1 MIRIAALALSVLM
14 LAPFAA
20 AQRTG
25 VKVIG
30 GDWITLGDVAPV
42 TGEHAGILLG
52 PAPPA
57 GQTLAL
63 DPAFLVAT
71 AKSAGVI
78 LAIPLDQ
85 PIMVT
90 RATGNAPAAPAAT
103 PARPANQVQPGA
115 VQQTGANAGAGQV
128 LVLVRDVARGHV
140 VSASDVAWEPANP
153 ARPIRSGADMQ
164 AAIGMEVKRAIKA
177 GAPLLTSDLKQAALI
192 RKGEPVKLVYVS
204 AGVRL
209 SVDGVAQNEAA
220 KGEAVRV
227 LNSYSKRTV
236 DAVAEATGEA
246 RVNGR

>member
-1 MIRIAALALSVLM
+1 MVRIAALVFSVLM
-14 LAPFAA
+14 LAPLAV

-57 GQTLAL
+57 GQTLSL
-63 DPAFLVAT
+63 DPAFLIAT

-85 PIMVT
+85 PILVT
-90 RATGNAPAAPAAT
+90 RAAGNAPAAPVAN
-103 PARPANQVQPGA
+103 PARPANQI
-115 VQQTGANAGAGQV
+115 QQVGSAATSGQV
-128 LVLVRDVARGHV
+128 LVFARDVSRGHV
-140 VSASDVAWEPANP
+140 ITSSDVSREAANP
-153 ARPIRSGADMQ
+153 ARPIRGGADMQ
-164 AAIGMEVKRAIKA
+164 AAVGMEVKRAIKA
-177 GAPLLTSDLKQAALI
+177 GQPLLSSDLKQASVI

-209 SVDGVAQNEAA
+209 SVDGIAQNEAA

>member
-1 MIRIAALALSVLM
+1 MIRIVALALSVLM

-63 DPAFLVAT
+63 DPAFLIAT
-71 AKSAGVI
+71 AKSAGVV

-90 RATGNAPAAPAAT
+90 RSTGNAPAAT
-103 PARPANQVQPGA
+103 PARPANQVQPSHT
-115 VQQTGANAGAGQV
+115 QQVGANAGAGQV

-140 VSASDVAWEPANP
+140 LTASDVAWEPANP
-153 ARPIRSGADMQ
+153 ARVIRNGADMQ
-164 AAIGMEVKRAIKA
+164 AAIGMEVKRVIKA
-177 GAPLLTSDLKQAALI
+177 GQPLLTGDLKQAALI

-209 SVDGVAQNEAA
+209 SVDGIAQNEAA

>member
-1 MIRIAALALSVLM
+1 MIRIAALLISVLM
-14 LAPFAA
+14 LAPLAV

-57 GQTLAL
+57 GQTLSL
-63 DPAFLVAT
+63 DPAFLIAT

-90 RATGNAPAAPAAT
+90 RAAGNAPAAPVANT
-103 PARPANQVQPGA
+103 ARPANQVQPMSA
-115 VQQTGANAGAGQV
+115 AAPSGQV
-128 LVLVRDVARGHV
+128 LVFTRDVPRGHV
-140 VSASDVAWEPANP
+140 ISSSDVSWEAANP
-153 ARPIRSGADMQ
+153 SRPIRGGADMQ
-164 AAIGMEVKRAIKA
+164 AAIGMEVKRAIKS
-177 GAPLLTSDLKQAALI
+177 GQPLLTSDLKQASVI

-209 SVDGVAQNEAA
+209 SVDGIAQNEAA

>member
-1 MIRIAALALSVLM
+1 MIRIAALLLSIVL
-14 LAPFAA
+14 LAPLGV

-52 PAPPA
+52 PAPPP

-63 DPAFLVAT
+63 DPAFLIAT
-71 AKSAGVI
+71 AKNAGVI

-90 RATGNAPAAPAAT
+90 RATGNATPAPVANT
-103 PARPANQVQPGA
+103 ARPAMPAAQV
-115 VQQTGANAGAGQV
+115 TGAQTAGQV
-128 LVLVRDVARGHV
+128 LVLVRDVPRGHV
-140 VSASDVAWEPANP
+140 LSADDLSWQDANP
-153 ARPIRSGADMQ
+153 ARPIRNGADMQ
-164 AAIGMEVKRAIKA
+164 LAVGLEVRRALKA
-177 GAPLLTSDLKQAALI
+177 GQPVLSADLKQPTLI

-227 LNSYSKRTV
+227 LNSYSKRTI
-236 DAVAEATGEA
+236 DAVAEASGEA
-246 RVNGR
+246 RVNVR

>member
-1 MIRIAALALSVLM
+1 MIRIAALFLSVML
-14 LAPFAA
+14 LAPLAV

-52 PAPPA
+52 PAPPP

-71 AKSAGVI
+71 AKNAGVI

-90 RATGNAPAAPAAT
+90 RGTGNARPAPVANAARVASPAA
-103 PARPANQVQPGA
+103 QI
-115 VQQTGANAGAGQV
+115 AGTRSVGQV
-128 LVLVRDVARGHV
+128 LVLVRDIPRGHV
-140 VSASDVAWEPANP
+140 LSEGDLSWQEANP
-153 ARPIRSGADMQ
+153 TRPIRNGADMQ
-164 AAIGMEVKRAIKA
+164 LAVGLEVRRALKA
-177 GAPLLTSDLKQAALI
+177 GQPVLSADLKQPVLI

-209 SVDGVAQNEAA
+209 SVDGVAQSEAA

-227 LNSYSKRTV
+227 LNSYSKRTI
-236 DAVAEATGEA
+236 DAVAEASGEA
-246 RVNGR
+246 RVNVR

>member
-14 LAPFAA
+14 LAPFAV

-52 PAPPA
+52 PTPPA

-63 DPAFLVAT
+63 DPAFLIAT

-90 RATGNAPAAPAAT
+90 RATGNAPATPAAA
-103 PARPANQVQPGA
+103 PARPANQVQQVGSA
-115 VQQTGANAGAGQV
+115 ATAGQV
-128 LVLVRDVARGHV
+128 LVFMRDVPRGHV
-140 VSASDVAWEPANP
+140 ITANDVSWEAANP
-153 ARPIRSGADMQ
+153 ARPIRGGADMQ
-164 AAIGMEVKRAIKA
+164 AAIGMEVKRALKA
-177 GAPLLTSDLKQAALI
+177 GQPLLASDLKQAALI

-209 SVDGVAQNEAA
+209 SVDGVAQSEAA
-220 KGEAVRV
+220 KGEPVRV
-227 LNSYSKRTV
+227 LNSYSRRTV
-236 DAVAEATGEA
+236 EAVAEATGEA

>member
-1 MIRIAALALSVLM
+1 MIRIAALVLSVLM
-14 LAPFAA
+14 LAPLAV

-90 RATGNAPAAPAAT
+90 RAASSAPAAPAAT
-103 PARPANQVQPGA
+103 PARPANQVQQVGSA
-115 VQQTGANAGAGQV
+115 AAAGQV
-128 LVLVRDVARGHV
+128 LVLVRDLPRGHV
-140 VSASDVAWEPANP
+140 VTSGDVAWEAANP
-153 ARPIRSGADMQ
+153 ARPIRNGADMQ

-177 GAPLLTSDLKQAALI
+177 GQPLLTGDLKQAALI

-209 SVDGVAQNEAA
+209 SVDGIAQGEAA